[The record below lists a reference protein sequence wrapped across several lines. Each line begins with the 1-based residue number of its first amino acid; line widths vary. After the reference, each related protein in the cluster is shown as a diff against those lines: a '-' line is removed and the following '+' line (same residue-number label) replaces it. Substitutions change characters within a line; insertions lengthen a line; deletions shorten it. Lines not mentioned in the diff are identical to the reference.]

1 MLSKHTWTLFDYVK
15 DHPNKDLI
23 LSINTNGNAPD
34 GKVDRMID
42 AINDMTPNLKYFDV
56 YTSLENIGEQAEY
69 SRDGMNY
76 EEFIS
81 NCYKILDN
89 TPDSTRLHF
98 MTTINLTSA
107 PSLLGFFKV
116 IKEMRSKYQT
126 KIHEFRVRTHL
137 SYLRFPRT
145 LMLSLLSEEDKKH
158 YGDLWLDYVH
168 ANKLTWKTDP
178 SETLYLEGIIKST

>member
-1 MLSKHTWTLFDYVK
+1 
-15 DHPNKDLI
+15 
-23 LSINTNGNAPD
+23 
-34 GKVDRMID
+34 
-42 AINDMTPNLKYFDV
+42 
-56 YTSLENIGEQAEY
+56 
-69 SRDGMNY
+69 
-76 EEFIS
+76 
-81 NCYKILDN
+81 
-89 TPDSTRLHF
+89 

-168 ANKLTWKTDP
+168 ANKLTWKKDP
-178 SETLYLEGIIKST
+178 